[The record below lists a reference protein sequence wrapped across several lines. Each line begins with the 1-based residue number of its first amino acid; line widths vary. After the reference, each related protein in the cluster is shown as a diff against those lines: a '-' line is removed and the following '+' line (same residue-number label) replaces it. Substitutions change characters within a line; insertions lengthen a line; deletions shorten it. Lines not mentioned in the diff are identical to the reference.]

1 MQAVKSVPVKGA
13 KAGEK
18 KQRQPYVARDSLQS
32 VAYAKI
38 LYLLGEGEIEGLA
51 DGLRSVKLNDTPLL
65 SENGTYNFQD
75 VTFDFR
81 NGTVEQSFIEGFPEV
96 SNETSVN
103 VELRSDIDWVKA
115 IQNTDLN
122 AVRVRLSWPSLQE
135 ATSRGDI
142 LGYTIRYAIDL
153 STDDGAYQTVLNT
166 EVSGKTSNTYQRTHR
181 IELPK
186 ANKGWQVR
194 VRRLTAN
201 KNSTLIADTMY
212 VEAITNIID
221 AKLRYPNTAIA
232 AIKFNA
238 IQFNNIPKFSV
249 IVKGK
254 KLKVPSNYDPE
265 TRTYTGIWDGTF
277 KVAYSN
283 NPAWI
288 WYDLLINP
296 RYGLGNRIDAT
307 MINKAALYRISQYC
321 DQMVSNG
328 KGGLEPRFTCNVC
341 IQSQQEAY
349 AVLNDLASVFH
360 GMSYWDGAQMVCIS
374 DMPSDPVYIFSR
386 ANIVDGMVNY
396 TGTSRKDRHSI
407 AQVAWDDPNNN
418 YQTKKEPVW
427 KENSVKTLGIQTLE
441 VSSFGCTSQGQ
452 AIRHGKWALETEQKE
467 TRTATFRVGLDGS
480 IPKPGEIIKLSDPL
494 LAGRDNGGRITEVAK
509 NQLTTD
515 RLSVI
520 RKGDTLTVNL
530 PSGNAESKIVKQV
543 KGKLITVSS
552 NFSEIPEEEAVWA
565 VDSEDL
571 STIYMRVIAITRP
584 NIHQFE
590 ITAVQHSPDKYNAID
605 TSAIIDNS
613 PITIIPP
620 SVQQPP
626 SNVRL
631 TQSVAIEQGI
641 AVTTMTI
648 AWDAAPNAISYR
660 VEWRRNNLQWIVEP
674 NTGSLSIDI
683 KGIYAGE
690 YIARVYAINA
700 INAVSIPTSSNLT
713 RLEGKTG
720 APPVPAFLTTE
731 SIIFGITLKW
741 GFPLG
746 ADDTQRTEIEYSQTA
761 DGQNAMKLGD
771 FAYPQSSHTMQGLA
785 AGQRFW
791 FRSRLVDRTGNIG
804 AWTKWI
810 AGISS
815 NDASDILGM
824 ISEKITESHLAKTL
838 MDKINSGGGASTEI
852 KEVRDKLAAMIT
864 LKTQLTADGKEY
876 LAGIG
881 VGVENHD
888 GITQSQ
894 VLIAADR
901 FAVIHPNGTE
911 TSIPF
916 IIENNNIYIQTALI
930 KDGTITNAK
939 IADSLQSTNF
949 VDGVSGWEFNKNGRL
964 QINGSGDREA
974 RVSLNNKGMIIYDEN
989 GNLIV
994 EVGVDL

>member
-1 MQAVKSVPVKGA
+1 MQTINYASIRGA
-13 KAGEK
+13 KAGAK

-32 VAYAKI
+32 VAYAKM
-38 LYLLGEGEIEGLA
+38 LYLLGEGEIEGLV

-103 VELRSDIDWVKA
+103 VELRSDTDWVRA
-115 IQNTDLN
+115 IQNKDLN
-122 AVRVRLSWPSLQE
+122 AIRIRLSWPSLQKS
-135 ATSRGDI
+135 TLTGDVT
-142 LGYTIRYAIDL
+142 GYTIRYAIDL
-153 STDDGAYQTVLNT
+153 SIDDGAYQTVLDT
-166 EVSGKTSNTYQRTHR
+166 SVSGKASSDYQRTHR

-201 KNSTLIADTMY
+201 QNNSLISDKMY
-212 VEAITNIID
+212 IDAFTQIID
-221 AKLRYPNTAIA
+221 AKLRYPNTALA
-232 AIKFNA
+232 ALKFNA
-238 IQFNNIPKFSV
+238 RQFSNIPKFSV
-249 IVKGK
+249 IIKGK
-254 KLKVPSNYDPE
+254 KIKIPSNYDPE

-277 KVAYSN
+277 KIAYTN
-283 NPAWI
+283 NPAWV
-288 WYDLLINP
+288 WYDLLLNP

-307 MINKAALYRISQYC
+307 MINKATLYRISQYC
-321 DQMVSNG
+321 DEMVSDG

-349 AVLNDLASVFH
+349 TVLNDLASVFH
-360 GMSYWDGAQMVCIS
+360 GMSYWDGSQMVCIS
-374 DMPSDPVYIFSR
+374 DMPSDPVYVFSR

-396 TGTSRKDRHSI
+396 TGTARKDRHSI

-452 AIRHGKWALETEQKE
+452 AIRHGKWSLETEQKE

-480 IPKPGEIIKLSDPL
+480 KPRPGEIIKLSDPL
-494 LAGRDNGGRITEVAK
+494 LAGRVNGGRIITATK
-509 NQLTTD
+509 NQVTIDQLTVV
-515 RLSVI
+515 RV
-520 RKGDTLTVNL
+520 GDTLTVNL
-530 PSGNAESKIVKQV
+530 PSGNAESRIVKQV
-543 KGKLITVSS
+543 KGRHITVSS
-552 NFSEIPEEEAVWA
+552 NFSEIPEREAVWG

-620 SVQQPP
+620 SIQQPP

-631 TQSVAIEQGI
+631 TQTVAIEQGL

-674 NTGSLSIDI
+674 NTGALSIDI

-690 YIARVYAINA
+690 YSARVYAINA
-700 INAVSIPTSSNLT
+700 INAVSIPTNSNLT

-720 APPVPAFLTTE
+720 APPIPAFLKTE

-791 FRSRLVDRTGNIG
+791 FRARLVDRTGNIG

-911 TSIPF
+911 TSVPF
-916 IIENNNIYIQTALI
+916 VVQDGNVYISSTFIQDA
-930 KDGTITNAK
+930 TITMAK
-939 IADSLQSTNF
+939 IAGALQSDNY
-949 VDGVSGWEFNKNGRL
+949 VPGKQGWQLDRAGNLEFNGSIAGGGRL
-964 QINGSGDREA
+964 SINNQLI
-974 RVSLNNKGMIIYDEN
+974 RVYDEN
-989 GNLIV
+989 GTLRVKLGIWQ
-994 EVGVDL
+994 